1 MNGND
6 TPCSLDA
13 ELFEEGSG
21 HDLLAADKGIRVDE
35 GAAED
40 GNDNN
45 AEPTAEDLGAVTDN
59 SAAGHGTEVGDD
71 LGHSYGVG

>member
-6 TPCSLDA
+6 APCALDA

-21 HDLLAADKGIRVDE
+21 HDLLAADEGIRIDE
-35 GAAED
+35 GATKD
-40 GNDNN
+40 GDDDD

-59 SAAGHGTEVGDD
+59 GAAGHGTEVGDD
-71 LGHSYGVG
+71 LGHGYSVG